1 VSGYLA
7 DMAELL
13 GTYNVL
19 GAFWVNIQLTFW
31 SAIFAFIIGT
41 VLAVM
46 RVSPAPSLQWAGAM
60 YVNLVRN
67 TPLTLIILACSLGL
81 WGQLGVILA
90 TNEAGR
96 VDITANSFRLAVLGL
111 SAYTAAF
118 VCESLRSGVNTVPA
132 GQAEAARAMGL
143 GFGQSMRMIILPQ
156 AIRGAIAPLGNTLIA
171 LAKNT
176 TVAQAA
182 GVVQAASVMATMI
195 EFRPDLM
202 VAIFLV
208 IALGWVIIVLPIG
221 LVTTYLS
228 RRLGVV
234 R

>member
-1 VSGYLA
+1 MGGYFA
-7 DMAELL
+7 DIGELL
-13 GTYNVL
+13 GSYDVL
-19 GAFWVNIQLTFW
+19 GAFLMNIRLTLY
-31 SAIFAFIIGT
+31 SAFFAFVLGT
-41 VLAVM
+41 VLVVM
-46 RVSPAPSLQWAGAM
+46 RVSPAPSLRWAGAA

-67 TPLTLIILACSLGL
+67 TPLTLIILGCSLGL
-81 WGQLGVILA
+81 WGQLGIELAGRDSGDFIA
-90 TNEAGR
+90 TNG
-96 VDITANSFRLAVLGL
+96 FRLAVLGL

-132 GQAEAARAMGL
+132 GQAEAARAIGL
-143 GFGQSMRMIILPQ
+143 TFGQSMRMVILPQ
-156 AIRGAIAPLGNTLIA
+156 AIRGSIAPLGNTLIA

-182 GVVQAASVMATMI
+182 GVVQAASVMNTMI

-221 LVTTYLS
+221 LATTTLS
-228 RRLGVV
+228 RRLGVA